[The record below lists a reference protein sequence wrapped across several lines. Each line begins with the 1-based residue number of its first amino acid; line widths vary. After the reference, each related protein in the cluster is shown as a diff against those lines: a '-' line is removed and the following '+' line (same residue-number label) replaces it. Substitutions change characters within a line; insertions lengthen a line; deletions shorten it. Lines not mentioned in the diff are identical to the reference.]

1 MGFAEN
7 TSVPVERSRA
17 EIESLLSKY
26 GADQFMSGWDK
37 SMAVINFRCHDR
49 YVRFLLPLP
58 DREEFI
64 SPPVRTGRKRTQAQI
79 DDNWQQEMRRR
90 WRAMALVIKA
100 KLEAVSTGITSFE
113 EEFLAHIV
121 LPDGGTVGKFM
132 MPQVETAY
140 ATGKMPG
147 LLPMP

>member
-58 DREEFI
+58 ERDEFVN
-64 SPPVRTGRKRTQAQI
+64 PPVRTGRKRTQAQI

-100 KLEAVSTGITSFE
+100 KLEAVATGITSFE